1 MLITPA
7 LLYFIYRRS
16 SISYAQ
22 LTALKIF
29 DLSISLLVLAFALGL
44 VNSSLAIVARDFQ
57 VEILLVISEL
67 LAYVIAYGLLGYY
80 ITYLAIFTICSFR
93 ERIAS
98 PYLSFG
104 MFEALRG
111 KRTAP
116 ANHPT

>member
-1 MLITPA
+1 MLIAPV
-7 LLYFIYRRS
+7 LLYFIYRRFS
-16 SISYAQ
+16 VSHAQ

-57 VEILLVISEL
+57 VKILPVISEL
-67 LAYVIAYGLLGYY
+67 LAYVVAYGLLGYY
-80 ITYLAIFTICSFR
+80 ITYLAIFTTCSFR

-111 KRTAP
+111 KLTAP